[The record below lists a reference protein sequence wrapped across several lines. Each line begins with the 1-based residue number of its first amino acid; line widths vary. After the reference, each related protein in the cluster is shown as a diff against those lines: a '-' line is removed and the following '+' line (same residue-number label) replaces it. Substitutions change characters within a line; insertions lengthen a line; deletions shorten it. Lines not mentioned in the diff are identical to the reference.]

1 MKPAQRSCSVQ
12 DAVIWS
18 QIRMAYAA
26 FAVRM
31 PFNVAIAGMC
41 CDSKIAICH
50 KRLASLDVLPR
61 NIIAL
66 ARSFLHLH
74 LVWSLRVDRA
84 GPDLVYS
91 LRHLFQIPLS
101 TTKLLARFPPLQ
113 SAPVVQLHAF

>member
-1 MKPAQRSCSVQ
+1 
-12 DAVIWS
+12 
-18 QIRMAYAA
+18 MAYAA

-50 KRLASLDVLPR
+50 KRLASLEVLPR

-101 TTKLLARFPPLQ
+101 TTNAVGALFPAAKCSCGPVACFLALITELFPKLYL
-113 SAPVVQLHAF
+113 V